1 MHRLSVFGEGEWRAH
16 QHQSVYGAV
25 EGEGVAAAPTE
36 QPIAL
41 LSSLLDG
48 MQPPVTLKLEVLEPM
63 GLDNA
68 QPVSWTAPASSIRE
82 WLMANATWLEGD
94 ARLAV
99 EISDAEGNSARFD
112 EHDLIWLRGDVGV
125 FEPFLLAA
133 GLIPGEI
140 ELPFPHAH
148 QYRQEWTPAF
158 ESMLARLR

>member
-25 EGEGVAAAPTE
+25 EGEGVAAAPAE
-36 QPIAL
+36 GPVAL
-41 LSSLLDG
+41 LASFLDAL
-48 MQPPVTLKLEVLEPM
+48 QPPVTLRLEVLEPM

-68 QPVSWTAPASSIRE
+68 EPVSWTAAPDRVRE
-82 WLMANATWLEGD
+82 WLLANATWLEGD

-99 EISDAEGNSARFD
+99 EISDSHGNSARFD
-112 EHDLIWLRGDVGV
+112 EHDLIWLKGDLGI
-125 FEPFLLAA
+125 FEPFLLAS

-140 ELPFPHAH
+140 DLPFPHAH